1 MLVCMALKRPR
12 CDTNG
17 GSETEVTV
25 TSKRHEGKPV
35 PIFFLSFF
43 AATSPDFVQGAT
55 VVAGADTRNVASM
68 PGDDGRALFSAMQ
81 KDTDIAAEAA
91 SLQQAMRRLE
101 VGEVELQPPAAST
114 APTGSVGPPLRHV
127 RLNWYPNQGGHQP
140 NNETR
145 RLLQEVGGTEAL
157 AHFTQR

>member
-1 MLVCMALKRPR
+1 MGFIENTAMRHR
-12 CDTNG
+12 EREG
-17 GSETEVTV
+17 GFYYKDGPAEQSLC
-25 TSKRHEGKPV
+25 RY
-35 PIFFLSFF
+35 FFLSFF
-43 AATSPDFVQGAT
+43 AATSADFAQGAT

-68 PGDDGRALFSAMQ
+68 PGDDGRALLSAMQ

>member
-1 MLVCMALKRPR
+1 MMMMFIKR
-12 CDTNG
+12 DILF
-17 GSETEVTV
+17 E
-25 TSKRHEGKPV
+25 
-35 PIFFLSFF
+35 FFF
-43 AATSPDFVQGAT
+43 AATSPDFAPARRNRGAT
-55 VVAGADTRNVASM
+55 VVAGADTRDVASM
-68 PGDDGRALFSAMQ
+68 PGDDGRALLSAMQ